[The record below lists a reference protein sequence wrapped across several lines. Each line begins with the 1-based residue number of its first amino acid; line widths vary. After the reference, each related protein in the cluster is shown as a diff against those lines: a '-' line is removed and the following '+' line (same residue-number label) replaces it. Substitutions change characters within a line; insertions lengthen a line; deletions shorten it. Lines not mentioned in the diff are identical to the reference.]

1 MAVDGRVNE
10 KKTVAL
16 LNTAILSVRKNT
28 LTAGYF
34 PRLPAIIYI
43 PDECYGKKAKTVTPS
58 SRLKAKGEMSTC
70 QTNLQ
75 TPI

>member
-43 PDECYGKKAKTVTPS
+43 PDEC
-58 SRLKAKGEMSTC
+58 
-70 QTNLQ
+70 
-75 TPI
+75 